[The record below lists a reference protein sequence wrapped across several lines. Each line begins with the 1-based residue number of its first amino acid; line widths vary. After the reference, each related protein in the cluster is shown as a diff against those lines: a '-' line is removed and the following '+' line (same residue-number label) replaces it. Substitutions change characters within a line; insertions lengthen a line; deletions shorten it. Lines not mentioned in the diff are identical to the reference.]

1 MQDGYAHCSLS
12 GDSPVDGHIHLS
24 SFSTMNVK
32 ALVDIRGCTSFC
44 AFVIFFRIISSYW
57 TYRVKGCVYFKFIH
71 S

>member
-44 AFVIFFRIISSYW
+44 AFVIFL
-57 TYRVKGCVYFKFIH
+57 G
-71 S
+71 